1 MRRCGAQRFANRLHG
16 LSSTFAVKTNPYPD
30 MKKSVYAGLVAALLC
45 GCGHADDH
53 DHAAEAAQPDAHEHA
68 EGEIV
73 FTQQQAAAA
82 GLRTETVKA
91 APFAEVMKAAGR
103 IEAPVGGETTVAA
116 TAAGLV
122 SFAAKVRAEGSEVG
136 RGATVAHISA
146 RDLPDGDPVD
156 RARVAY
162 ETAREA
168 YERGAR
174 LVGER
179 IISQSQFEA
188 LRGQYEQ
195 ARLAYEAQAADHSAG
210 GVAVKA
216 PAAGYVKQL
225 LVRPGDYVAV
235 GQPLV
240 VLTST
245 RRLRLR
251 AEVPERHLH
260 RLASVRTARF
270 LTPYDGR
277 TYALDSLGGRL
288 AARGRATGGSP
299 YVPVT
304 FEFDNGPAFVS
315 GAYADVR
322 LATARRSGVLT
333 LPVGA
338 LTEEQGAFFVY
349 VQADSTC
356 YVKREVRLGETDGR
370 RVEVKSGL
378 KAGERVVTRGAIRVR
393 LASAA
398 NVIPA
403 HTHNH

>member
-1 MRRCGAQRFANRLHG
+1 M
-16 LSSTFAVKTNPYPD
+16 
-30 MKKSVYAGLVAALLC
+30 
-45 GCGHADDH
+45 
-53 DHAAEAAQPDAHEHA
+53 
-68 EGEIV
+68 
-73 FTQQQAAAA
+73 
-82 GLRTETVKA
+82 
-91 APFAEVMKAAGR
+91 
-103 IEAPVGGETTVAA
+103 
-116 TAAGLV
+116 
-122 SFAAKVRAEGSEVG
+122 
-136 RGATVAHISA
+136 
-146 RDLPDGDPVD
+146 LPDGDPVD

-304 FEFDNGPAFVS
+304 FEFDNRGSFVAGTAVEVWLV
-315 GAYADVR
+315 GA
-322 LATARRSGVLT
+322 ARPGVLSVPRT
-333 LPVGA
+333 A
-338 LTEEQGAFFVY
+338 LTEEQGLYYVY
-349 VQADSTC
+349 IKTSDHTYRKQEVTPAADN
-356 YVKREVRLGETDGR
+356 GH
-370 RVEVKSGL
+370 RVAIASGL
-378 KAGERVVTRGAIRVR
+378 HGGEEVVAEGAVAVK
-393 LASAA
+393 LAALSGA
-398 NVIPA
+398 VPEG
-403 HTHNH
+403 HNHQH

>member
-1 MRRCGAQRFANRLHG
+1 MQ
-16 LSSTFAVKTNPYPD
+16 KTLY
-30 MKKSVYAGLVAALLC
+30 AALLTALLA
-45 GCGHADDH
+45 GCGHADHPAAPEAQATDDH
-53 DHAAEAAQPDAHEHA
+53 GHA
-68 EGEIV
+68 EGEII
-73 FTQQQAAAA
+73 FTPAQAKAA
-82 GLRTETVKA
+82 GVTTETIQP
-91 APFAEVMKAAGR
+91 APFADAVKVGGTL
-103 IEAPVGGETTVAA
+103 EAPTGSETTVAA

-122 SFAAKVRAEGSEVG
+122 TLTPAVGAEGLHVG
-136 RGATVAHISA
+136 RGATVARISA
-146 RDLPDGDPVD
+146 RSLPDGDPVD
-156 RARVAY
+156 RARVAF

-216 PAAGYVKQL
+216 PSAGYVKQL
-225 LVRPGDYVAV
+225 LVRPGDYVTV

-304 FEFDNGPAFVS
+304 FEFDNRGSLVAGTAVEVWLV
-315 GAYADVR
+315 GAER
-322 LATARRSGVLT
+322 PGVLSV
-333 LPVGA
+333 PRSA
-338 LTEEQGAFFVY
+338 LTEEQG
-349 VQADSTC
+349 
-356 YVKREVRLGETDGR
+356 L
-370 RVEVKSGL
+370 
-378 KAGERVVTRGAIRVR
+378 
-393 LASAA
+393 
-398 NVIPA
+398 
-403 HTHNH
+403 

>member
-1 MRRCGAQRFANRLHG
+1 MPRRRSRPF
-16 LSSTFAVKTNPYPD
+16 
-30 MKKSVYAGLVAALLC
+30 
-45 GCGHADDH
+45 
-53 DHAAEAAQPDAHEHA
+53 
-68 EGEIV
+68 
-73 FTQQQAAAA
+73 
-82 GLRTETVKA
+82 LRD
-91 APFAEVMKAAGR
+91 
-103 IEAPVGGETTVAA
+103 
-116 TAAGLV
+116 
-122 SFAAKVRAEGSEVG
+122 
-136 RGATVAHISA
+136 AHISEQAPRRASA
-146 RDLPDGDPVD
+146 RPHFHVCGGG
-156 RARVAY
+156 AR
-162 ETAREA
+162 RRLG
-168 YERGAR
+168 ERGAR

-216 PAAGYVKQL
+216 PSAGYVKQL
-225 LVRPGDYVAV
+225 LVRPGDYVTV

-304 FEFDNGPAFVS
+304 FEFDNRGSFVAGTAVEVWLV
-315 GAYADVR
+315 GAER
-322 LATARRSGVLT
+322 PGVLSV
-333 LPVGA
+333 PRSA
-338 LTEEQGAFFVY
+338 LTEEQGLYYVY
-349 VQADSTC
+349 IKVAPDAYRKQEVTPVADN
-356 YVKREVRLGETDGR
+356 GH
-370 RVEVKSGL
+370 RVAVASGL
-378 KAGERVVTRGAIRVR
+378 HGGEEVVAEGAVAVK
-393 LASAA
+393 LAALSGA
-398 NVIPA
+398 VPEG
-403 HTHNH
+403 HNHQH

>member
-1 MRRCGAQRFANRLHG
+1 MQRIL
-16 LSSTFAVKTNPYPD
+16 Y
-30 MKKSVYAGLVAALLC
+30 AALLTALLA
-45 GCGHADDH
+45 GCGHTGHPA
-53 DHAAEAAQPDAHEHA
+53 APEAEATDGHAHA
-68 EGEIV
+68 EGEII
-73 FTQQQAAAA
+73 FTPEQAKAA
-82 GLRTETVKA
+82 GVVTETIHP
-91 APFAEVMKAAGR
+91 APFADAVKVGGTL
-103 IEAPVGGETTVAA
+103 EAPAGSETTVAA

-122 SFAAKVRAEGSEVG
+122 SLAPAVRAEGMHVG
-136 RGATVAHISA
+136 SGATVARISA
-146 RDLPDGDPVD
+146 QGLPDGDPVD

-304 FEFDNGPAFVS
+304 FEFDNRGSFVAGTAVEVWLV
-315 GAYADVR
+315 GA
-322 LATARRSGVLT
+322 ARPGVLSVPRT
-333 LPVGA
+333 A
-338 LTEEQGAFFVY
+338 LTEEQGLYYVY
-349 VQADSTC
+349 IKTSDHTYRKQEVTPAADN
-356 YVKREVRLGETDGR
+356 GH
-370 RVEVKSGL
+370 RVAIASGL
-378 KAGERVVTRGAIRVR
+378 HGGEEVVAEGAVAVK
-393 LASAA
+393 LAALSGA
-398 NVIPA
+398 VPEG
-403 HTHNH
+403 HNHQH